1 MRTTLFLC
9 LYALSLGCIVT
20 AETPQQE
27 PKNPVPEA
35 SCSQEKHID
44 ATKPTEP
51 ILPAVQ
57 DQEAAQPNASIAVT
71 ETDNQ
76 EEETEA
82 ADLAETPEKAATQP
96 APEQTKPTESNPTPA
111 KEILNEV
118 RAVIGGPTEA
128 VLILTQD
135 IRPWLDGTPRTLR
148 DLVIEKLILID
159 AESLKLQPT
168 EEDVDRVILQIQKN
182 NNYTHEK
189 LLEMLTTIDYTMEE
203 FREDL
208 KHRHAIDMMLDYR
221 VRSDKRMTVS
231 EEEVKAWWNA
241 HAENQFKLMT
251 GHITTTLSKD
261 QLEKE
266 FKKGALTDPIDWENP
281 FTIAESQL
289 PEEKQFIKDKK
300 AGEIVL
306 IEPEEHGFE
315 ITKLISQGKEP
326 LKSGDKEKDQ
336 KRYKDIERQL
346 QMQRYGTVRE
356 EYEKKLL
363 KNAKISFK
371 YEADRKA
378 VMGE

>member
-9 LYALSLGCIVT
+9 LCAFSFGGIIT

-27 PKNPVPEA
+27 SKQTAPGTPCP
-35 SCSQEKHID
+35 QEKHVD
-44 ATKPTEP
+44 STKPTEP
-51 ILPAVQ
+51 ALPT
-57 DQEAAQPNASIAVT
+57 VT
-71 ETDNQ
+71 EPIPAAPSVSTISSESDDQ
-76 EEETEA
+76 KEENKIEDQAEKPKKTVTE
-82 ADLAETPEKAATQP
+82 P
-96 APEQTKPTESNPTPA
+96 APEPTESTPTPA
-111 KEILNEV
+111 QEILNEV

-128 VLILTQD
+128 ILILTQD

-159 AESLKLQPT
+159 AESLKLQAT

-189 LLEMLTTIDYTMEE
+189 LLEMLITIDYTMEE

-241 HAENQFKLMT
+241 HAEHQFKLMT
-251 GHITTTLSKD
+251 GHIATTLSED
-261 QLEKE
+261 QLEKAL
-266 FKKGALTDPIDWENP
+266 KKNALTDPIDWENP
-281 FTIAESQL
+281 FTIPESQL
-289 PEEKQFIKDKK
+289 PEEKLFIKDKK
-300 AGEIVL
+300 SNEIVL

-326 LKSGDKEKDQ
+326 LKSGDREKDQ
-336 KRYKDIERQL
+336 KRYKEIERQL
-346 QMQRYGTVRE
+346 QMQRYGAVRE

-371 YEADRKA
+371 HEVDKKA